1 VACQPHFCPYDRL
14 PAAPS
19 TMNRYL
25 AIVPAHNEAGAI
37 TSTVEEI
44 HRFAPDFDVL
54 VVDDG
59 STDDTAARAES
70 AGVMV
75 IRLPFNLG
83 IGGAVQTGYLYAQ
96 EHGYDVA
103 VQIDGDGQHDP
114 RYIHELLSRLQADVG
129 LNMVTGSRF
138 LHNDT
143 DGHRSSATRRI
154 GIVIFARLVSMIT
167 GRRVTDPTSG
177 LRMTSRVGIELFA
190 RDYPHDYPEVE
201 AILMMHAHRLNSCEV
216 PVVMRPRTSGTSA
229 ISSTQP
235 VYYMIKVLLAVFIGL
250 FRANPT
256 VERGDPRVESQ
267 HAI

>member
-1 VACQPHFCPYDRL
+1 
-14 PAAPS
+14 
-19 TMNRYL
+19 MNRYL

-44 HRFAPDFDVL
+44 HGAAPDFDVL
-54 VVDDG
+54 VIDDG
-59 STDDTAARAES
+59 STDSTAARAES
-70 AGVMV
+70 AGAKVV
-75 IRLPFNLG
+75 RLPFNLG
-83 IGGAVQTGYLYAQ
+83 IGGAVQTGYLYAE
-96 EHGYDVA
+96 EHDYQVA

-114 RYIHELLSRLQADVG
+114 RYIHELLRCLQANAD

-138 LHNDT
+138 LQGDG
-143 DGHRSSATRRI
+143 DGHRSSATRRV

-201 AILMMHAHRLNSCEV
+201 AILMMHAHRLNSCEI

-235 VYYMIKVLLAVFIGL
+235 VYYMIKVFLAVFIGL
-250 FRANPT
+250 FRTNPT
-256 VERGDPRVESQ
+256 VERGDTPVEAEHS
-267 HAI
+267 I